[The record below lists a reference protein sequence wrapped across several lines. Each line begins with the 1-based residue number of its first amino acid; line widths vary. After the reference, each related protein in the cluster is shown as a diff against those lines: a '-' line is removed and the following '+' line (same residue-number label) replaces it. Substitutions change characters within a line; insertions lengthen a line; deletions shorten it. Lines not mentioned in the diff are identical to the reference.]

1 LPDNPKQKPGD
12 ACTLFINYLNAMKII
27 TLHTRVD
34 PEALRDHIRENIDNM
49 FLEQRRVSLHF
60 VVSGEGNIIE
70 MSQPDLYGPE
80 ILFKIAVTGSEL
92 DITRSE
98 HYTDDVNSLTVE
110 SILNELFKDA
120 AGKYGTDLL
129 QEG

>member
-1 LPDNPKQKPGD
+1 
-12 ACTLFINYLNAMKII
+12 MKII

-34 PEALRDHIRENIDNM
+34 PAALRDHIRQNLDDMFEAQRHIKMHFIVEGISNLIDIYQPE
-49 FLEQRRVSLHF
+49 LYDGDILYRIEVKGEELH
-60 VVSGEGNIIE
+60 
-70 MSQPDLYGPE
+70 
-80 ILFKIAVTGSEL
+80 
-92 DITRSE
+92 ITRSE

-120 AGKYGTDLL
+120 SGKYGTDLL